1 MGDGRWEDGAHSL
14 DQLSSGAIEAE
25 LGLDDDEETVEPAEA
40 QLGQMSKTRQ
50 KLEFKKIVK
59 LTNHT
64 ISFNSLTSFEYEHH
78 TFAGNKNA
86 EGCLEKFVKLHYN
99 KLM

>member
-14 DQLSSGAIEAE
+14 DQLSSGAMEAE

-50 KLEFKKIVK
+50 KLEFKKNIVK
-59 LTNHT
+59 L
-64 ISFNSLTSFEYEHH
+64 SR
-78 TFAGNKNA
+78 AG
-86 EGCLEKFVKLHYN
+86 LL
-99 KLM
+99 

>member
-14 DQLSSGAIEAE
+14 DQLSSVGAIEAE

-50 KLEFKKIVK
+50 KLEF
-59 LTNHT
+59 
-64 ISFNSLTSFEYEHH
+64 
-78 TFAGNKNA
+78 
-86 EGCLEKFVKLHYN
+86 
-99 KLM
+99 

>member
-1 MGDGRWEDGAHSL
+1 MHEVLGSGGAGEEFDTFTRQAL

-50 KLEFKKIVK
+50 KLEFKKNREID
-59 LTNHT
+59 
-64 ISFNSLTSFEYEHH
+64 
-78 TFAGNKNA
+78 
-86 EGCLEKFVKLHYN
+86 
-99 KLM
+99 

>member
-40 QLGQMSKTRQ
+40 QLGQMS
-50 KLEFKKIVK
+50 ENPPKIR
-59 LTNHT
+59 
-64 ISFNSLTSFEYEHH
+64 IFE
-78 TFAGNKNA
+78 KS
-86 EGCLEKFVKLHYN
+86 
-99 KLM
+99 